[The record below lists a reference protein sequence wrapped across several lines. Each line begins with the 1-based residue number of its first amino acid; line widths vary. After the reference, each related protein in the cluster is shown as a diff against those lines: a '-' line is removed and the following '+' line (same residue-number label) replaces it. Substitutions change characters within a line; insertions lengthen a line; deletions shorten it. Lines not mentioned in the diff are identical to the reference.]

1 MRQPAVGVRR
11 RPRLGAVVVMRL
23 RIGTMLDGQPA
34 VVESVDAVP
43 VVLLGDPGSGKTTL
57 ARYLARWWLADTRR
71 HGHVF
76 SSEPGEWVDF
86 RNRLAPRLTPAAC
99 RPGECLAVIEGSCAV
114 PLGLGKRLA
123 DVGAKL
129 LITASTVGEVEGLLP
144 LDSGRRHVMALLN
157 SRSTLADGA
166 QGRLDWPSDAV
177 VVFPD
182 QRGEYDLP
190 CHRWR
195 RQPTEIGEA
204 S

>member
-1 MRQPAVGVRR
+1 
-11 RPRLGAVVVMRL
+11 
-23 RIGTMLDGQPA
+23 MLDGQPA
-34 VVESVDAVP
+34 VVESVDLVP
-43 VVLLGDPGSGKTTL
+43 VVLIGDPGSGKTTL

-86 RNRLAPRLTPAAC
+86 RSRLAPRLAPAAC
-99 RPGECLAVIEGSCAV
+99 GLGECLAVIEGSCAA
-114 PLGLGKRLA
+114 PPGLGKRLA

-129 LITASTVGEVEGLLP
+129 LITASTVGDIDSVLP
-144 LDSGRRHVMALLN
+144 PGSGRRHVIALLN
-157 SRSTLADGA
+157 PRANLADGA

-177 VVFPD
+177 VVMPD

-190 CHRWR
+190 FHRWR
-195 RQPTEIGEA
+195 GQPTEIGAA

>member
-1 MRQPAVGVRR
+1 MRQPAIDVLR
-11 RPRLGAVVVMRL
+11 RPRLGAVAGMRL
-23 RIGTMLDGQPA
+23 RIGTMVDGQLA
-34 VVESVDAVP
+34 VVESADAAP
-43 VVLLGDPGSGKTTL
+43 VVLFGDPGSGKTTL
-57 ARYLARWWLADTRR
+57 ARFVARWWLADTRR

-86 RNRLAPRLTPAAC
+86 RSRLAPRLAPAAC
-99 RPGECLAVIEGSCAV
+99 RPGECLAVIEGSCAA
-114 PLGLGKRLA
+114 PPGLGKRLA
-123 DVGAKL
+123 DVGVKL
-129 LITASTVGEVEGLLP
+129 LITASTVGEVESVLP
-144 LDSGRRHVMALLN
+144 PDLEDRHVIALLN

-177 VVFPD
+177 VVMPD

-195 RQPTEIGEA
+195 GQPTEIGAA

>member
-1 MRQPAVGVRR
+1 
-11 RPRLGAVVVMRL
+11 
-23 RIGTMLDGQPA
+23 MLDGQPA
-34 VVESVDAVP
+34 VVESVEAVP
-43 VVLLGDPGSGKTTL
+43 VVLIGDPGSGKTTL

-86 RNRLAPRLTPAAC
+86 RSRLISRPVPAAC
-99 RPGECLAVIEGSCAV
+99 GPGECLAVIEGSCAA
-114 PLGLGKRLA
+114 PPGLGKRLA

-129 LITASTVGEVEGLLP
+129 LITASTVDEVESVLP
-144 LDSGRRHVMALLN
+144 LGSRPRHVIALLN
-157 SRSTLADGA
+157 SRWTLADGA

-177 VVFPD
+177 VVMPD

-195 RQPTEIGEA
+195 GQPTEIGAA

>member
-1 MRQPAVGVRR
+1 
-11 RPRLGAVVVMRL
+11 
-23 RIGTMLDGQPA
+23 MLDGQPA
-34 VVESVDAVP
+34 VMESVDAVP
-43 VVLLGDPGSGKTTL
+43 VVLVGDPGSGKTTL

-86 RNRLAPRLTPAAC
+86 RSRLTSRPAAC
-99 RPGECLAVIEGSCAV
+99 GPGECLAVIEGSCAA
-114 PLGLGKRLA
+114 PPGLGKRLA
-123 DVGAKL
+123 DVGARL
-129 LITASTVGEVEGLLP
+129 LITASTVDEVESVLP
-144 LDSGRRHVMALLN
+144 LGSRRRHVIALLN

-177 VVFPD
+177 VVMPD

-195 RQPTEIGEA
+195 GQPTEIGAA

>member
-1 MRQPAVGVRR
+1 MK
-11 RPRLGAVVVMRL
+11 L
-23 RIGTMLDGQPA
+23 RIGTTLDGQPA
-34 VVESVDAVP
+34 VIESVDAVP
-43 VVLLGDPGSGKTTL
+43 VVLIGDPGSGKTTL
-57 ARYLARWWLADTRR
+57 ARYLGRWWLADTRR

-86 RNRLAPRLTPAAC
+86 RSRLAPRLAPAAC
-99 RPGECLAVIEGSCAV
+99 RSGECLAVIEGSCAA
-114 PLGLGKRLA
+114 PPGLGKRLA

-129 LITASTVGEVEGLLP
+129 LITASTVDEVESVLP
-144 LDSGRRHVMALLN
+144 LDSRHRHVIALLN
-157 SRSTLADGA
+157 SHSTLVDGA

-177 VVFPD
+177 VVMPD

-195 RQPTEIGEA
+195 RQPTEVGAA